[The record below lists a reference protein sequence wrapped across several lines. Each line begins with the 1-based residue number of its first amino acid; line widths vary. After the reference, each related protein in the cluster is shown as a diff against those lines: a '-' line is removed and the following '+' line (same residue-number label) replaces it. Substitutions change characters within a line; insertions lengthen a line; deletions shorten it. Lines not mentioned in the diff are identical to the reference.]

1 MLIYIY
7 DKKYILQTISFS
19 GFSLDVTK
27 ESNYN
32 STIVSFDNRIVSS
45 FILDSLII
53 VFYVDSNSGGK
64 YYGIRLYNLN
74 LDFIGNSDIDQI
86 NGFNEGIGIFSKSYH
101 LKDRHA
107 IFLYYKG
114 VGACSLTLK
123 IGIITNSNIF
133 SERLTKSINEYCL
146 QTNVLMND
154 LVKINDERL
163 AFYTFKETTLSILTI
178 LLFDFYNNY
187 YNLKIREYEIPLS
200 NLQANTEIAGNI
212 FNNILVFSSTVNYTG
227 TKDQFSIFMMF
238 GYVNG
243 TDDIINISIYFTDG
257 NNNEEINLVTKLSEN
272 IIIDNNI
279 FGYELNPENIK
290 LVLIPDEIL
299 FFNKSNENI

>member
-1 MLIYIY
+1 METGVCLFESTNNFLGNTIYSYIFSLFELPSEDYPKKYLLIYIY

-27 ESNYN
+27 ESNDN

-64 YYGIRLYNLN
+64 YYRIRLYNFN

-114 VGACSLTLK
+114 VGACSLILK
-123 IGIITNSNIF
+123 
-133 SERLTKSINEYCL
+133 
-146 QTNVLMND
+146 
-154 LVKINDERL
+154 
-163 AFYTFKETTLSILTI
+163 
-178 LLFDFYNNY
+178 
-187 YNLKIREYEIPLS
+187 
-200 NLQANTEIAGNI
+200 
-212 FNNILVFSSTVNYTG
+212 
-227 TKDQFSIFMMF
+227 
-238 GYVNG
+238 
-243 TDDIINISIYFTDG
+243 
-257 NNNEEINLVTKLSEN
+257 
-272 IIIDNNI
+272 
-279 FGYELNPENIK
+279 
-290 LVLIPDEIL
+290 
-299 FFNKSNENI
+299 